1 MNRCMEIQSQITD
14 YIEGNLA
21 PDKLEE
27 FISHINSCEECRE
40 ELNIYY
46 TLYLGILQLEHED
59 EEVKELNDL
68 DGALAEELEHSEM
81 LIRRRHFF
89 QGFRYVFYTVAFW
102 CIVATVLFQFR
113 FFAEMGII

>member
-46 TLYLGILQLEHED
+46 TLYHLFIKNKMNKLFLLFIIGIAISFPVPPNLQS
-59 EEVKELNDL
+59 VVY
-68 DGALAEELEHSEM
+68 SF
-81 LIRRRHFF
+81 I
-89 QGFRYVFYTVAFW
+89 
-102 CIVATVLFQFR
+102 
-113 FFAEMGII
+113 